1 MLATEKHKATY
12 IAPVGIGLAVFAA
25 VLAYVLSYPLSLNA
39 HCNTDPNKRPKLHR
53 RSTESCA
60 FIRYMR
66 RARLVSWIPLDILG
80 RTRTGGAPGGCFL
93 PVDQEAGVLDCIA
106 KH

>member
-25 VLAYVLSYPLSLNA
+25 VLAYVLPFLLISSLPGE
-39 HCNTDPNKRPKLHR
+39 TDPNKRPKLHWC
-53 RSTESCA
+53 STEPCT

-66 RARLVSWIPLDILG
+66 RARLVSWVPLDILG
-80 RTRTGGAPGGCFL
+80 RPRTRSTLGRCVL
-93 PVDQEAGVLDCIA
+93 PVDQEA
-106 KH
+106 